1 MRAIVVGSTGLVGKE
16 LIQLLLESEHFSE
29 VTSISRRKLTF
40 DHKKLTQV
48 MVEFDQLE
56 NWSPHF
62 KGDVLFLCLGTT
74 KKIAGSKENQWKVD
88 FDYQFRAATLAVNNG
103 VNRCVL
109 ISSIGANSSSPFF
122 YLKMKGALE
131 NALKSLNFN
140 QLSILRPGPLVGRR
154 EKPRFG
160 ESLLILSSN
169 LLPKKIFPSSPVEA
183 KKVASFALECSIKDD
198 PARFMIHENHEIT
211 DVT

>member
-1 MRAIVVGSTGLVGKE
+1 MKAIVVGSTGLVGKE

-40 DHKKLTQV
+40 EHKKLTQV

-88 FDYQFRAATLAVNNG
+88 FDFQFRAATLAVNNG

-131 NALKSLNFN
+131 NALKSLNFK

-160 ESLLILSSN
+160 ESLLILSSY

-198 PARFMIHENHEIT
+198 AARFMIHENHEIT